1 MNICTSKKIKEEETS
16 TPQDELGDLPLDKN
30 ENIETATDRIKVKTE
45 KLLNKLRNQQ
55 LSVGDHVRVSTSA
68 LTPNIRKVEK
78 ARLSK
83 NW

>member
-1 MNICTSKKIKEEETS
+1 VYEYLYLKEEETS
-16 TPQDELGDLPLDKN
+16 TPQDELGDLPPDKD
-30 ENIETATDRIKVKTE
+30 ENIETATDRIKVKAE

-55 LSVGDHVRVSTSA
+55 LSVDDHVRVSTSA
-68 LTPNIRKVEK
+68 LHTKYQKSEK